1 MSKRICIFGLILFG
15 MAALGAAQP
24 TSFPWFFPQVQT
36 SGMVG
41 LTVGQ
46 TARLNVLNPGMP
58 GPAVAVDAVCSAQ
71 LSFLND
77 QGVVL
82 KTATVNVAP
91 GKSVPIDLDRDT
103 DLASVTD
110 KRVELRAVIQIPPV
124 TPVVPVLPQ
133 PITCALVPT
142 LEVFNN
148 DTGKTELI
156 MAQFNGVFLPGPVV
170 PVPGPVTVPVNP

>member
-1 MSKRICIFGLILFG
+1 MLKRICIFELILFG

-41 LTVGQ
+41 LTAGQ

-58 GPAVAVDAVCSAQ
+58 GPPVAVGTVCSTQ

-82 KTATVNVAP
+82 KTVTVDVAP
-91 GKSVPIDLDRDT
+91 GKSVPFDLDRDT

-110 KRVELRAVIQIPPV
+110 KRVELRAVIQVPPLN
-124 TPVVPVLPQ
+124 PVATVLPQ
-133 PITCALVPT
+133 PIMCTLVPT

-148 DTGKTELI
+148 DTGKTQLI
-156 MAQFNGVFLPGPVV
+156 MAQFNGSFLPGPL
-170 PVPGPVTVPVNP
+170 PVPGPVPVPLNH